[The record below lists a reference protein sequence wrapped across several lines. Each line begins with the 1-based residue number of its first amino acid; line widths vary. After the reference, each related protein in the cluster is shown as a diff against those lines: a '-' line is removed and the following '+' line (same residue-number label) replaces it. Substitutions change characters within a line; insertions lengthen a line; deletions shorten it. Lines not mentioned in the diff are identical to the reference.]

1 MLCEL
6 NPQLD
11 ATTVPLP
18 PSVIDVK
25 EPTRGRA
32 CVPLWFQKWVLST
45 AAVIGALICIVF
57 IEGLIFA
64 ATPRS
69 GRFLDRLLR
78 SNEPPPQLISVPVP
92 RPPTVAEKQAVK
104 RKLTGVPTT
113 ESKKPSAAK
122 VEYDWESFVRFAE
135 AFHAVGEHVLVLLL
149 TQRMA
154 QMSSRSTSQF

>member
-1 MLCEL
+1 MLCES

-18 PSVIDVK
+18 PPVIDVKK

-45 AAVIGALICIVF
+45 AAVVGALICIVF

-92 RPPTVAEKQAVK
+92 RPPTVAEKQAGR
-104 RKLTGVPTT
+104 RKLAGIPT
-113 ESKKPSAAK
+113 KIK
-122 VEYDWESFVRFAE
+122 E
-135 AFHAVGEHVLVLLL
+135 AFRG
-149 TQRMA
+149 
-154 QMSSRSTSQF
+154 S